1 MKNKEIIISIFI
13 IITIAISI
21 ERNNDNITINDC
33 IIKNL

>member
-1 MKNKEIIISIFI
+1 MIEDDS